1 MTEGTSAIQHFN
13 ELNIVTIQLSSIGIE
28 FDEEV
33 RALILLSYLLESWN
47 ATVMAMSISLRSN
60 KLKFIDVC
68 VLVLSEEIRQRVG

>member
-33 RALILLSYLLESWN
+33 RALVLLSSLSERWN
-47 ATVMAMSISLRSN
+47 ATIRVVGRS
-60 KLKFIDVC
+60 
-68 VLVLSEEIRQRVG
+68 SSQ